1 MLVQAAKI
9 LRAGGATN
17 IYVVATH
24 GLFAGDA
31 CKIIMES
38 CIDEVRKKASN
49 NDDSNNNDSLFYTSY
64 QLQKKK
70 RYYLCSVVKK
80 NYIKLGNAKFL

>member
-1 MLVQAAKI
+1 MLVQSAKI
-9 LRAGGATN
+9 LRNEGATG

-38 CIDEVRKKASN
+38 CIDEV
-49 NDDSNNNDSLFYTSY
+49 
-64 QLQKKK
+64 
-70 RYYLCSVVKK
+70 
-80 NYIKLGNAKFL
+80 G

>member
-9 LRAGGATN
+9 LRTGGATN

-38 CIDEVRKKASN
+38 CIDEVSPVPYPDFFWEYR
-49 NDDSNNNDSLFYTSY
+49 
-64 QLQKKK
+64 
-70 RYYLCSVVKK
+70 
-80 NYIKLGNAKFL
+80 FL

>member
-9 LRAGGATN
+9 LRATGGATN

-38 CIDEVRKKASN
+38 CIDEVSP
-49 NDDSNNNDSLFYTSY
+49 
-64 QLQKKK
+64 K
-70 RYYLCSVVKK
+70 RRFNFMYPES
-80 NYIKLGNAKFL
+80 FL